1 MAWYNN
7 ILRRRKQEK
16 TISLKQRTF
25 QGANTGRLFADFSS
39 TSASA
44 DSDIQPNIRI
54 LRARARELARNDS
67 YVSRYLNLMIS
78 NVVGK
83 SGIRISSKARDDN
96 GTLDMNANKQIETA
110 FKQWCKKGVCVSN
123 GRMSF
128 LDAQKLFVETLY
140 RDGEVLIQ
148 HIQTN
153 TNKFGY
159 MIRFYEADHL
169 DEEYNDTAS
178 NGNKIKMGVEVNDF
192 DKPVAYYLFKDHPYD
207 TLYSN
212 VRKHIRV
219 PADELLHIFL
229 CNRPEQTRGVSPI
242 STAMA
247 NIQMLGGY
255 LEAEVVAAR
264 VSSSKMGFFT
274 SPDGNSYVG
283 DGEEGGYAPVMN
295 ATPGTFEQLPA
306 GMDFKSFDPNHPSS
320 AFESFTK
327 SVLRSISSGLNISYH
342 SLSNDLSSVNY
353 SSIRQGALEDRAAYQ
368 ISQQLMIDHMIEP
381 IFKKW
386 LEMSISTGAINLPI
400 AKFDK
405 FFDATNYIAREWSW
419 IDPLKEIQASVVGL
433 QNGITTYSDIAASQ
447 GRDAEE
453 LMEMHQKEKELMAQY
468 GITSA
473 YQPFGNK
480 APVPAEIEG
489 EDDES

>member
-1 MAWYNN
+1 
-7 ILRRRKQEK
+7 
-16 TISLKQRTF
+16 
-25 QGANTGRLFADFSS
+25 
-39 TSASA
+39 
-44 DSDIQPNIRI
+44 
-54 LRARARELARNDS
+54 
-67 YVSRYLNLMIS
+67 
-78 NVVGK
+78 
-83 SGIRISSKARDDN
+83 
-96 GTLDMNANKQIETA
+96 
-110 FKQWCKKGVCVSN
+110 
-123 GRMSF
+123 
-128 LDAQKLFVETLY
+128 
-140 RDGEVLIQ
+140 
-148 HIQTN
+148 
-153 TNKFGY
+153 
-159 MIRFYEADHL
+159 
-169 DEEYNDTAS
+169 
-178 NGNKIKMGVEVNDF
+178 
-192 DKPVAYYLFKDHPYD
+192 
-207 TLYSN
+207 
-212 VRKHIRV
+212 
-219 PADELLHIFL
+219 
-229 CNRPEQTRGVSPI
+229 
-242 STAMA
+242 
-247 NIQMLGGY
+247 MLGGY

-264 VSSSKMGFFT
+264 VGSSKMGFFT

-295 ATPGTFEQLPA
+295 ATAGTFEQLPA

-320 AFESFTK
+320 AFDSFTK

-368 ISQQLMIDHMIEP
+368 ISQQLMIDHMVEP

-453 LMEMHQKEKELMAQY
+453 LMEMHQKEKDLMAQY

-489 EDDES
+489 EDDESQGVWETIT